1 MAEDAKVIEALRAGN
16 DLADTVVDIYR
27 WMDMCVPNWEHLEPT
42 GAKIG
47 EEMREWLDSEENEE
61 LADVFIATVFGLRL
75 RGIDF
80 AELVKAKMAVNWERT
95 WVWDEERGVYH
106 HA

>member
-1 MAEDAKVIEALRAGN
+1 MSEEEALRAAN
-16 DLADTVVDIYR
+16 DIADTVVDIYS
-27 WMDMCVPNWEHLEPT
+27 WMDRCIPNWDRLEPT
-42 GAKIG
+42 GAKIR
-47 EEMREWLDSEENEE
+47 EEMREWLESEENEE

-80 AELVKAKMAVNWERT
+80 ADLVKTKMATNWERT
-95 WVWDEERGVYH
+95 WVWDEAAGVYH